1 MAHDFVKEMIGSE
14 RGHAGAQI
22 TIMLAGGFLLIT
34 SMGASLIFAKP
45 FYGGI
50 VAMVAAVLLGTPL
63 VLQAVRDL
71 WRGRTE
77 MNELAALVAGHISIA
92 MGAAGS
98 DVAIHSASI
107 ALMNNELNRIPFLV
121 HLSRRTMSVIR
132 QNLTFAI
139 GYIVILL
146 GLTLTAGLSFLA
158 FVLGRYFA
166 GMSKVGRWRLL
177 GAGAGYITA
186 AQ

>member
-1 MAHDFVKEMIGSE
+1 MIGSE

-77 MNELAALVAGHISIA
+77 MNELAALGC
-92 MGAAGS
+92 GA
-98 DVAIHSASI
+98 
-107 ALMNNELNRIPFLV
+107 
-121 HLSRRTMSVIR
+121 HLDCDGGRRE
-132 QNLTFAI
+132 
-139 GYIVILL
+139 
-146 GLTLTAGLSFLA
+146 
-158 FVLGRYFA
+158 
-166 GMSKVGRWRLL
+166 
-177 GAGAGYITA
+177 
-186 AQ
+186 